1 MRLLIVSDIH
11 SNIAA
16 LQAVI
21 ADAERVDA
29 VAFVGDAVD
38 YGPRPAECVD
48 WLRENAT
55 WAVRGNHD
63 HALAYHV
70 DCRASAPFH
79 ALSVASRAM
88 NQERVTEPQRAFLG
102 TLPLL
107 TRFTFAG
114 ARFGMVH
121 AAPSDPL
128 YRYLPMDLSDAALAA
143 EMGELMGEA
152 DVILLGHTHLP
163 FVRQLGSVQ
172 IVNPGS
178 VGQPK
183 HGDPRAA
190 YALWEDGK
198 ISLCFAAYPVE
209 DTVGDL
215 QTAGLPE
222 DIEKALVTALRAGCP
237 PAGTGD

>member
-1 MRLLIVSDIH
+1 MRLLIISDVH

-16 LQAVI
+16 LKAVI
-21 ADAERVDA
+21 AEAGTVDA

-63 HALAYHV
+63 HALAHRV

-79 ALSVASRAM
+79 AMSVASRAM
-88 NQERVTEPQRAFLG
+88 NQERVTERQRAFLG

-107 TRFTFAG
+107 VQFTFADV
-114 ARFGMVH
+114 RFGMVH
-121 AAPSDPL
+121 AAPSDPM
-128 YRYLPMDLSDAALAA
+128 YHYLPIDLPDAALEA
-143 EMGELMGEA
+143 EMGGLMSEV

-163 FVRQLGSVQ
+163 FVRQLGGVQ

-183 HGDPRAA
+183 HGDPRTA

-198 ISLCFAAYPVE
+198 ITPCFASYPVE
-209 DTVGDL
+209 ETVSDL
-215 QTAGLPE
+215 EATGLPDE
-222 DIEKALVTALRAGCP
+222 ILTDLVTALRSGC
-237 PAGTGD
+237 